1 MCGSRPRGI
10 ERDAG
15 KRRQSHG
22 ASEDAAL
29 QIPAARSN
37 LLAAEQRLL
46 FYVTVFI
53 TDCYWI
59 FIDLIQ
65 QSICICII

>member
-1 MCGSRPRGI
+1 MWLSAQGI
-10 ERDAG
+10 EWDVA

-22 ASEDAAL
+22 TGEDTTF
-29 QIPAARSN
+29 QIPAVRSN
-37 LLAAEQRLL
+37 LLAVEQRLL
-46 FYVTVFI
+46 LYVTVFI

-59 FIDLIQ
+59 FINLIQ

>member
-1 MCGSRPRGI
+1 MWLSARGI
-10 ERDAG
+10 EWDAG

-22 ASEDAAL
+22 TSKDTAL
-29 QIPAARSN
+29 QIPAVCSN

-46 FYVTVFI
+46 LYVTVFI